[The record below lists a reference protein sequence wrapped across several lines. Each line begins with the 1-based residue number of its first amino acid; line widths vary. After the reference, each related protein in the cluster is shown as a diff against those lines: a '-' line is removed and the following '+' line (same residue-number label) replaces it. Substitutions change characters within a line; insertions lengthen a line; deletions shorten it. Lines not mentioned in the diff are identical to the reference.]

1 MSDVRVG
8 ILERLFQ
15 IAVVLGRAT
24 EDVAKFPGNMTVT
37 LASVY
42 FTTTCDLRNLLRPKI
57 YVKLIQLSHLFYWRN
72 NQKNQ
77 LHLSD
82 RNVSLIFSEDL
93 DSSSETYRGH
103 SWVFGRHWA
112 TLFLLVYL
120 RLAIVICCRCLS
132 LRSCSTWH
140 QCFN

>member
-24 EDVAKFPGNMTVT
+24 EDVAKLPDNMTVT

-42 FTTTCDLRNLLRPKI
+42 FTTI
-57 YVKLIQLSHLFYWRN
+57 YVKLIQFRHLFYWRN
-72 NQKNQ
+72 NGKNQ

-82 RNVSLIFSEDL
+82 RNVCLIFFRLPRLIFGDL
-93 DSSSETYRGH
+93 QDPLLGLRPLLGNL
-103 SWVFGRHWA
+103 VFA
-112 TLFLLVYL
+112 S
-120 RLAIVICCRCLS
+120 I
-132 LRSCSTWH
+132 
-140 QCFN
+140 

>member
-24 EDVAKFPGNMTVT
+24 EDVAKLPDNMTVT

-42 FTTTCDLRNLLRPKI
+42 FTTTCDLRNLVRPKI
-57 YVKLIQLSHLFYWRN
+57 YVKLIQFRHLFYWRN
-72 NQKNQ
+72 NGKNQ

-82 RNVSLIFSEDL
+82 RNVCLIFFRLPRLIFGDL
-93 DSSSETYRGH
+93 QDPLLGLRPLLGNL
-103 SWVFGRHWA
+103 VFA
-112 TLFLLVYL
+112 S
-120 RLAIVICCRCLS
+120 I
-132 LRSCSTWH
+132 
-140 QCFN
+140 